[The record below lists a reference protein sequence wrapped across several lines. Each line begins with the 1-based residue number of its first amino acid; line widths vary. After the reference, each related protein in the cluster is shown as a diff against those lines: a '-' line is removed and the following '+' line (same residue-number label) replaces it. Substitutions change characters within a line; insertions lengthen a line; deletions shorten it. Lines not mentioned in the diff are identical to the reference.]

1 MVTIQNINKSFG
13 QMEVLKNISFNIAEN
28 ESVAILGPNGSGKS
42 TLMKI
47 ILGLVIPDKGD
58 VIIDNISIKENT
70 LYKKNIGYL
79 PQIVKLPENI
89 KVKEVIQLLE
99 NIRGEKS
106 NADELSELFEIS
118 NYRDYPI
125 RNLSGGTKQKLNL
138 IISLMFKNKLLILDE
153 PTVGLDPV
161 SRIIFKEQIKKEKQ
175 KNKSIILCTHIIS
188 EVEALCDRMIFLL
201 EGKVYYDGTI
211 RSLKEHYNESS
222 LEKII
227 ANIILNTKHV

>member
-13 QMEVLKNISFNIAEN
+13 RMEVLKNISFNIAEN

-58 VIIDNISIKENT
+58 VFIDNISIKENT

-79 PQIVKLPENI
+79 PQTVKLPENI

-161 SRIIFKEQIKKEKQ
+161 SRIIFKYQIEKEKQ

-188 EVEALCDRMIFLL
+188 EVETLCERMIFLL

-211 RSLKEHYNESS
+211 RSLKEHYNEPS

-227 ANIILNTKHV
+227 ANIISNTKHV